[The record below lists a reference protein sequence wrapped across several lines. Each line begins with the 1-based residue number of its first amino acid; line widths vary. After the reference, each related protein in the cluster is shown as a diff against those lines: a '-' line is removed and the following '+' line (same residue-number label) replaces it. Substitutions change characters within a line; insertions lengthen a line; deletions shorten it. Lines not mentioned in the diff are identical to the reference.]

1 MSGPGRTSL
10 RCLRDLPRVSL
21 ANMRPNPG
29 LQKKT
34 KLRGRGKF
42 NHGGKSG
49 RGNKRQHKTSPPLGY
64 EGGQTPFHIIIPK
77 YGYNYGHSLRR
88 QYVPLSLQRLQYLID
103 LGRVDTTQPVDLT
116 QLVNGRGVRVNPL
129 RRQYGV
135 QLVEEGADEFDAL
148 VNLEVQWA
156 SELAIAAVE
165 SKGGVVTT
173 AFYDL
178 RSLDILRQP
187 VPFFRRGQ
195 PIPRR
200 QLPPQDL
207 ISFYTDPK
215 CRGYLA
221 DQEEV
226 RMAREALALRYGYT
240 LPNLEQPELLAMLSK
255 RKRPRQIFFGLAPGW
270 LVSLT
275 DREVLKPTDPQLLEF
290 YAAP

>member
-1 MSGPGRTSL
+1 TARK
-10 RCLRDLPRVSL
+10 RERKR
-21 ANMRPNPG
+21 
-29 LQKKT
+29 KK
-34 KLRGRGKF
+34 KGER
-42 NHGGKSG
+42 KSG
-49 RGNKRQHKTSPPLGY
+49 RGDKRQHKTSPPLGF

-77 YGYNYGHSLRR
+77 YGYNYGH
-88 QYVPLSLQRLQYLID
+88 
-103 LGRVDTTQPVDLT
+103 RVDTAHPVDLT
-116 QLVNGRGVRVNPL
+116 QLVNGRGVHVDPL
-129 RRQYGV
+129 KRQYGV

-187 VPFFRRGQ
+187 VPFFQRGQ

-207 ISFYTDPK
+207 ISSYTDPK

-226 RMAREALALRYGYT
+226 RKAREELALRYGYT

-270 LVSLT
+270 LVSLA
-275 DREVLKPTDPQLLEF
+275 DREVLKPTDPQLLEY